1 MFPQINFQWVP
12 MALVITNSFA
22 RRADEQQA
30 AQGLD
35 LVECLPKLLNE
46 PLALSFRLLPLGF
59 VSLAFGPLFGL
70 IVQNQDVECCFHKQ
84 ELTNPRLGSVD
95 IPSVKSERP
104 VLRVFIATNIMR
116 KSARAA
122 IRGIAEMIS
131 GKC

>member
-22 RRADEQQA
+22 RRADGQQA

-70 IVQNQDVECCFHKQ
+70 SYGLLHRWKEPGQSVFHNIIRSAHF
-84 ELTNPRLGSVD
+84 ERFYRLLC
-95 IPSVKSERP
+95 I
-104 VLRVFIATNIMR
+104 N
-116 KSARAA
+116 
-122 IRGIAEMIS
+122 
-131 GKC
+131 